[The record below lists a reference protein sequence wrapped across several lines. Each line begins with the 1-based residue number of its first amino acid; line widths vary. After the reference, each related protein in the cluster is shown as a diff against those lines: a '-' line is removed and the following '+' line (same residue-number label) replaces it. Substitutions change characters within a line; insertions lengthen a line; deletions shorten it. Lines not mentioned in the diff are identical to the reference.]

1 VKPELIIVRYG
12 EIYLKANF
20 TRKAF
25 ENILQKNIRNAL
37 KKENIVFNLE
47 TTRGRFFIYTKEI
60 KKTTNVL
67 QKIFSIKSISPCF
80 KTDSGI
86 DSMKSLAFNM
96 IDDKINKDVSFALK
110 VKREGNHNYTS
121 QDVAVILG
129 DEIVKKTKAK
139 VNLSAPDVT
148 LFLEIRQDTAFFF
161 FEKIKGP
168 GGLPL
173 GSQGKVL
180 SIIQSKNDSLLA
192 TWYMMHRGC
201 NPVFLILDKKF
212 ITNVK
217 NFTKKWYVNAEIIKC
232 NKNTFCETIN
242 KVVFDYSC
250 DAVVTDHFLIDDGA
264 KVLEEITKLKNC
276 VSAPLLHPLIA
287 MDNAFIKEK
296 IKEIDL

>member
-1 VKPELIIVRYG
+1 MKPELIIVRYG
-12 EIYLKANF
+12 EIYLKADF

-37 KKENIVFNLE
+37 KKENITFNLE

-60 KKTTNVL
+60 KKTTGVL
-67 QKIFSIKSISPCF
+67 KKIFAIKSISPCF
-80 KTDSGI
+80 KTDSSI
-86 DSMKSLAFNM
+86 KSMKNLVLD
-96 IDDKINKDVSFALK
+96 IIKDKIDKKTSFALR
-110 VKREGNHNYTS
+110 VTREGNHDYTS
-121 QDVAVILG
+121 QDIAVILG

-139 VNLSAPDVT
+139 VNLSKPDITV
-148 LFLEIRQDTAFFF
+148 FVEIRQKNAFFF
-161 FEKIKGP
+161 FEKILGP

-201 NPVFLILDKKF
+201 NPVFLILDKK
-212 ITNVK
+212 IIQNVK
-217 NFTKKWYVNAEIIKC
+217 NFIDKWYITAEIIEC
-232 NKNTFCETIN
+232 KNSNLCETIN
-242 KVVFDYSC
+242 KVVFDYNC
-250 DAVVTDHFLIDDGA
+250 DAVVTDYFLKGDSA
-264 KVLEEITKLKNC
+264 EVLEEIIKLKSC
-276 VSAPLLHPLIA
+276 VNAPLLHPLIA